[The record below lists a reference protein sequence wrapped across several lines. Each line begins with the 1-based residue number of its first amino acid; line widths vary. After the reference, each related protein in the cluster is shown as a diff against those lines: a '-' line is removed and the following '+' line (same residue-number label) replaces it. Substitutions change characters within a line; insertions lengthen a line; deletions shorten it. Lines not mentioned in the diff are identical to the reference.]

1 MREVFGERGNQ
12 NIQAARADKPTEVG
26 DAVNRQN
33 PDKTQMNTGGIS
45 FRGCPRRGDRCGDT
59 LNSGILALIK
69 DRFLGE
75 RYYHLGH

>member
-33 PDKTQMNTGGIS
+33 PDETQMNTGGILI
-45 FRGCPRRGDRCGDT
+45 RGYPRRGDRCGDT
-59 LNSGILALIK
+59 LNSRILAFIK
-69 DRFLGE
+69 NRILGKVGSQMV
-75 RYYHLGH
+75 H